1 MLKTGPGWKYF
12 YTVMDCGLI
21 LGKTGVSLA
30 KVAALTVFLGVCLG
44 LEMNLGRWIFIGR
57 SRGKRRAGRRRE
69 SPETSSR
76 GRATPELA
84 KSAFPGSNRP
94 GLGSGKMS
102 IACVIHLDTR
112 LGLRRVG
119 AARAT
124 AAVGLRGEARR
135 RRAFGPCQC
144 RAVGAKGAG
153 STRKA
158 RHTF

>member
-1 MLKTGPGWKYF
+1 MLKVGPGWKYF

-21 LGKTGVSLA
+21 LGKAGVSLA

-94 GLGSGKMS
+94 GLGSGVINAS
-102 IACVIHLDTR
+102 CVIYLWPK
-112 LGLRRVG
+112 LGSGRPR
-119 AARAT
+119 AAGST
-124 AAVGLRGEARR
+124 AAVGLCGGARR
-135 RRAFGPCQC
+135 RLG
-144 RAVGAKGAG
+144 
-153 STRKA
+153 T
-158 RHTF
+158 